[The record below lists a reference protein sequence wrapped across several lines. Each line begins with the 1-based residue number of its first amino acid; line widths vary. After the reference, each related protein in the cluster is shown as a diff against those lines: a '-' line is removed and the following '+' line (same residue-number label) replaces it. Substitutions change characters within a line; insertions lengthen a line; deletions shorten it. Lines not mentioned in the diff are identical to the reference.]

1 MTDADALADLRT
13 GADYQFGAGAG
24 RALFPPDEPLTV
36 RRSSGGR
43 PRQVIVGD
51 VDDTPGSSEGDR
63 LVSYGTDGR
72 FTLGVAGGRRLR
84 EALAPPRHR
93 MVVGEESEPFV
104 REGRN
109 AFAKFVTAADDG
121 IRPGDEVLV
130 VDEADALF
138 AVGRAELSG
147 AEAEA
152 FASGVAV
159 KVRNGV
165 GGDGV
170 GDAE

>member
-1 MTDADALADLRT
+1 TL
-13 GADYQFGAGAG
+13 
-24 RALFPPDEPLTV
+24 

-51 VDDTPGSSEGDR
+51 VDDTPGSSEGAR

-72 FTLGVAGGRRLR
+72 FTLGVAGGRRIQ
-84 EALAPPRHR
+84 AAFAAPRHR
-93 MVVGEESEPFV
+93 VVVGEESEPFV
-104 REGRN
+104 RDGRN
-109 AFAKFVTAADDG
+109 AFAKFVSAADDG

-130 VDEADALF
+130 VDDDDALF

-152 FASGVAV
+152 FASGAAV
-159 KVRNGV
+159 SVRNGV
-165 GGDGV
+165 ASED
-170 GDAE
+170 DANAGE